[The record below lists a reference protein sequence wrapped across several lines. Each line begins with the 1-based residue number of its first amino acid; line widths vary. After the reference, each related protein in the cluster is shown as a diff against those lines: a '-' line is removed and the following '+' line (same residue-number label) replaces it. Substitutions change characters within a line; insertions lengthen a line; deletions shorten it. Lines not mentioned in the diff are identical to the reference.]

1 MGILTLCKQVVIKNI
16 IDVNE
21 AQGNVGSQKYGNK
34 LFIPAIVLA
43 IAAIIVSNWTPLGGA
58 IGLGVSSILGLL
70 AAYIVIKPNGKY
82 ILYDSDRLTQ
92 QIGTVGILPQ
102 FLAALGVLLQ

>member
-1 MGILTLCKQVVIKNI
+1 
-16 IDVNE
+16 
-21 AQGNVGSQKYGNK
+21 
-34 LFIPAIVLA
+34 
-43 IAAIIVSNWTPLGGA
+43 
-58 IGLGVSSILGLL
+58 LGLL

-102 FLAALGVLLQ
+102 FLAALGVPIKVSGVGDVILKGISSFLSDGNHLIGAAAYVISMVLFTMLMCNVFAAFTVIIASIGMPFVIA